1 MEKFLKNGEKL
12 KLLKKNL
19 YSYNY
24 EAQYLMVDST
34 KSNLRLNWKSNIF
47 IDEAIDLTIQWYR
60 SFYEKKIVITDNQ
73 IEYFMSKQ

>member
-1 MEKFLKNGEKL
+1 
-12 KLLKKNL
+12 
-19 YSYNY
+19 
-24 EAQYLMVDST
+24 MVDST

-60 SFYEKKIVITDNQ
+60 SFYEKNIVITDSQ